1 MSSRLTSDDAP
12 GRGEAQ
18 HERFE
23 VRFAFEPH
31 AGERPGGDRFVVERR
46 ADGAL
51 CFAVADAT
59 GHGAWGAAFWEHHRA
74 TFDGLW
80 ARWLAGDLDLRGFAR
95 AFNEALRAPGPLD
108 AARSYL
114 CLALGALSP
123 GGALEWANFGW
134 GTHVLP
140 SGDAGPWWR
149 DDPAALFG
157 LKLGWLDGPSWDRL
171 PRAFVAHRVEG
182 VRRVAL
188 LTDAFLGD
196 DHADPAATL
205 RLVRD
210 LGARVAALP
219 AADVVP
225 EVLALPHA
233 DDDATV
239 LSIEVVG

>member
-1 MSSRLTSDDAP
+1 MSSRLVSEDAP
-12 GRGEAQ
+12 ARGQ
-18 HERFE
+18 ERLGPFE

-46 ADGAL
+46 VDGAL

-59 GHGAWGAAFWEHHRA
+59 GHGAWGAAFWARHRA
-74 TFDGLW
+74 TFDDGW
-80 ARWLAGDLDLRGFAR
+80 SRWLAGEIDLRGFAR

-123 GGALEWANFGW
+123 DGALEWANFGW

-140 SGDAGPWWR
+140 SGPGGPWWQ

-171 PRAFVAHRVEG
+171 PRAFVLQRVER
-182 VRRVAL
+182 VRRVVL

-196 DHADPAATL
+196 DHADPEATL
-205 RLVRD
+205 ALVRD
-210 LGARVAALP
+210 LGVRVATLP
-219 AADVVP
+219 AAEVVP
-225 EVLALPHA
+225 AVLALPHA

-239 LSIEVVG
+239 LAIDRY